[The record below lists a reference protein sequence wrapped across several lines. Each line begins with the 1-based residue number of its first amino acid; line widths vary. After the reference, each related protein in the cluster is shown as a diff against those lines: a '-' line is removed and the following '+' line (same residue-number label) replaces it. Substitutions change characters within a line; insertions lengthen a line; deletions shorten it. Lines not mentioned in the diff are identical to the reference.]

1 MDREEQDRESL
12 RAIQQVFQ
20 KAVANNTIGDMREHI
35 DADFSFVS
43 FTDKSFE
50 NFDDFEKQWN
60 ITRAEMIGNGKFST
74 ELNPEPT
81 VFIGDIA
88 VCKGNASNHMV
99 DKQGK
104 SFEYSANWTVV
115 FKQVEG
121 VWKVLRAHNSLD
133 PFANPMLKNRVK
145 SLIIKFC
152 AVAFILG
159 GIACSL
165 ATYLLTR

>member
-1 MDREEQDRESL
+1 MDKIEQNRESL

-20 KAVANNTIGDMREHI
+20 SAVENNSIGDMRTHI
-35 DADFSFVS
+35 DPNFSFVS

-60 ITRAEMIGNGKFST
+60 ITRAEMIGNGKFTT

-88 VCKGNASNHMV
+88 VCKGNASNHMT

-104 SFEYSANWTVV
+104 SYEYSSNWTVI
-115 FKQVEG
+115 FKQTDG
-121 VWKVLRAHNSLD
+121 IWKVLRAHNSLD
-133 PFANPMLKNRVK
+133 PFANPMLKSRVK
-145 SLIIKFC
+145 SLIIKSC
-152 AVAFILG
+152 AIAFILG